1 MFPIFLKLESRP
13 CLVVGAGV
21 VAEGKIEGL
30 VAERASV
37 KVVAPEATAKIRQW
51 AAVGAV
57 DWNQREFE
65 SADLEGKLLVIVATS
80 SRDVNTRV
88 FTEAHARGILCNAV
102 DDPPNCE
109 FYYPAVVRRGDL
121 QIAISTGGH
130 SPALAQRIRQ
140 ELEQQFGPEYES
152 WVAELGKQREELA
165 ASDLD
170 PNVRKRILHELASRA
185 SFDAHKLANGKSL
198 SPLLAKDARNGAP
211 SQKGRRD

>member
-13 CLVVGAGV
+13 CLVIGAGT
-21 VAEGKIEGL
+21 VAEGKIQGL
-30 VAERASV
+30 LAERAFV
-37 KVVAPEATAKIRQW
+37 KVVAPQATAQIRQW
-51 AAVGAV
+51 ASAGTIH
-57 DWNQREFE
+57 WQQREFE
-65 SADLEGKLLVIVATS
+65 SADLEGKFLVVVATS

-88 FTEAHARGILCNAV
+88 FTEAHAEGILCNAV
-102 DDPPNCE
+102 DDPPNCD

-121 QIAISTGGH
+121 QIAISTGGQ

-170 PNVRKRILHELASRA
+170 PDVRKRILHELASRA
-185 SFDAHKLANGKSL
+185 SFDAQLA
-198 SPLLAKDARNGAP
+198 A
-211 SQKGRRD
+211 QKGGRN

>member
-21 VAEGKIEGL
+21 VAEGKIQGL
-30 VAERASV
+30 LAEHASV
-37 KVVAPEATAKIRQW
+37 KVVAPEATAQIRQW
-51 AAVGAV
+51 TSAGAIE
-57 DWNQREFE
+57 WHQREFE
-65 SADLEGKLLVIVATS
+65 SPDLEGKFLVIVATS

-88 FTEAHARGILCNAV
+88 YTEAHAKGILCNAV
-102 DDPPNCE
+102 DDPPNCD
-109 FYYPAVVRRGDL
+109 FYYGAVVRRGDL

-140 ELEQQFGPEYES
+140 ELEQHFGPEYAS

-170 PNVRKRILHELASRA
+170 PDVRKRILHELASRA
-185 SFDAHKLANGKSL
+185 SFEAQLVA
-198 SPLLAKDARNGAP
+198 
-211 SQKGRRD
+211 QKGGRN